1 MGLPKRLTEMQKRF
15 VEFLVFGGPAGP
27 VSKTEAALLAG
38 YSPKRAM
45 VEGSELTNPKQNP
58 LVVAYKAK
66 LLEDRLEKHTVT
78 YDKHLAELNRI
89 KEAALK
95 KNSFSAAGNMEVA
108 RGKAAGLYVDRKE
121 VRTGKLE
128 EMTEE
133 QLIEKRKQLLD
144 DYAPLLGIKSIE
156 GEVVETEETPKS
168 SESSSQ
174 PKLVSSS
181 DPQKNKSHHHPNQKT
196 QTV

>member
-1 MGLPKRLTEMQKRF
+1 MGLPKRLTDMQKRF
-15 VEFLVFGGPAGP
+15 VEFLVFGGPDGP

-45 VEGSELTNPKQNP
+45 VEGSELTNPRQNP

-66 LLEDRLEKHTVT
+66 LTEDRLQKHHVT
-78 YDKHLAELNRI
+78 YDKHLAELDRI
-89 KEAALK
+89 KGLALK

-108 RGKAAGLYVDRKE
+108 RGKAAGLYVDKKE
-121 VRTGKLE
+121 IRSGKLE

-133 QLIEKRKQLLD
+133 QLQAKRQQLLD
-144 DYAPLLGIKSIE
+144 DYAPLLGIKSVE
-156 GEVVETEETPKS
+156 GVAEETTKS
-168 SESSSQ
+168 SESSEQ

-181 DPQKNKSHHHPNQKT
+181 DPQKSDRPRPDQKT

>member
-1 MGLPKRLTEMQKRF
+1 MGLPKRLTDMQKRF
-15 VEFLVFGGPAGP
+15 VEFLVFGGPDGP

-45 VEGSELTNPKQNP
+45 VEGSELTNPRQNP

-66 LLEDRLEKHTVT
+66 LTEDRLQKHHVT
-78 YDKHLAELNRI
+78 YDKHLAELDRI
-89 KEAALK
+89 KGLALK

-108 RGKAAGLYVDRKE
+108 RGKAAGLYVDKKE
-121 VRTGKLE
+121 IRSGKLE

-133 QLIEKRKQLLD
+133 QLQAKRQQLLD
-144 DYAPLLGIKSIE
+144 DYAPLLGIKSVE
-156 GEVVETEETPKS
+156 GVAEETTKS
-168 SESSSQ
+168 SESSEP

-181 DPQKNKSHHHPNQKT
+181 DPQKSDRPRPDQKT

>member
-1 MGLPKRLTEMQKRF
+1 MGLPKRLTDMQKRF
-15 VEFLVFGGPAGP
+15 VEFLVFGGPDGP

-45 VEGSELTNPKQNP
+45 VEGSELTNPRQNP

-66 LLEDRLEKHTVT
+66 LTEDRLQKHHVT
-78 YDKHLAELNRI
+78 YDKHLAELDRI
-89 KEAALK
+89 KGLALK

-108 RGKAAGLYVDRKE
+108 RGKAAGLYVDKKE

-133 QLIEKRKQLLD
+133 QLKAKRQQLLS
-144 DYAPLLGIKSIE
+144 DYAPLLGIKSVE
-156 GEVVETEETPKS
+156 GVVEETPKS
-168 SESSSQ
+168 SESSEQ

-181 DPQKNKSHHHPNQKT
+181 DPQKSDHPRPDQKT

>member
-1 MGLPKRLTEMQKRF
+1 MGLPKRLTDMQKRF
-15 VEFLVFGGPAGP
+15 VEFLVFGGPDGP

-45 VEGSELTNPKQNP
+45 VEGSELTNPRQNP

-66 LLEDRLEKHTVT
+66 LTEDRLQKHHVT
-78 YDKHLAELNRI
+78 YDKHLAELDRI
-89 KEAALK
+89 KGLALK

-108 RGKAAGLYVDRKE
+108 RGKAAGLYVDKKE

-133 QLIEKRKQLLD
+133 QLQAKRQQLLD
-144 DYAPLLGIKSIE
+144 DYAPLLNAQTVESEAIE
-156 GEVVETEETPKS
+156 PPKS
-168 SESSSQ
+168 SGSSSRQ
-174 PKLVSSS
+174 TSESSS
-181 DPQKNKSHHHPNQKT
+181 DPQK
-196 QTV
+196 

>member
-1 MGLPKRLTEMQKRF
+1 MGLPKRLTDMQKRF
-15 VEFLVFGGPAGP
+15 VEFLGFGGPDGP

-45 VEGSELTNPKQNP
+45 VEGSELTNPRQNP

-66 LLEDRLEKHTVT
+66 LTEDRLQKHHVT
-78 YDKHLAELNRI
+78 YDKHLAELDRI
-89 KEAALK
+89 KGLALK

-108 RGKAAGLYVDRKE
+108 RGKAAGLYVDKKE

-133 QLIEKRKQLLD
+133 QLRAKRQQLLS
-144 DYAPLLGIKSIE
+144 DYAPLLGIKSVE
-156 GEVVETEETPKS
+156 GVVEETTKS
-168 SESSSQ
+168 SESSEQ

-181 DPQKNKSHHHPNQKT
+181 DPQKSDHPRPDQKT

>member
-1 MGLPKRLTEMQKRF
+1 MGLPKRLTDMQKRF
-15 VEFLVFGGPAGP
+15 VEFLVFGGPDGP

-45 VEGSELTNPKQNP
+45 VEGSELTNPRQNP

-66 LLEDRLEKHTVT
+66 LTEDRLQKHHVT
-78 YDKHLAELNRI
+78 YDKHLAELDRI
-89 KEAALK
+89 KGLALK

-108 RGKAAGLYVDRKE
+108 RGKAAGLYVDKKE
-121 VRTGKLE
+121 IRSGKLE

-133 QLIEKRKQLLD
+133 QLQAKRQQLLS
-144 DYAPLLGIKSIE
+144 DYAPLLGIKSVE
-156 GEVVETEETPKS
+156 GVVEETTKS
-168 SESSSQ
+168 SESSEQ

-181 DPQKNKSHHHPNQKT
+181 DPQKSDRPHPDQKT